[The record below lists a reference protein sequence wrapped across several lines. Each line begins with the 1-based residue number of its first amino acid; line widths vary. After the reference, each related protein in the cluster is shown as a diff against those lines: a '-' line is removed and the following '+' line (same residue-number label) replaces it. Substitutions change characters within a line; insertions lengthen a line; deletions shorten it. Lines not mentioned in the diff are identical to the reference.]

1 MAQVSDRAALTLL
14 ISSAMAYC
22 EREIDAMNRSVRLLE
37 KADRQRLMNTYA
49 EGECWRGLASDEF
62 RQMVE
67 ALKILQTS
75 TNPDAR
81 NK

>member
-14 ISSAMAYC
+14 ISSTMAYC

-49 EGECWRGLASDEF
+49 DGEYWRGLASDEF

-67 ALKILQTS
+67 ALRVLG
-75 TNPDAR
+75 AY
-81 NK
+81 